1 MRARRLGGGDA
12 RRFRVVFHPAAARE
26 YDALP
31 EHARVRFERAIDALE
46 DDPFSARPGVD
57 IRKLRLLSDG
67 TTLRRLR
74 VGERRACYAVV
85 TLSRE
90 SGSSC
95 SKTGNSDMRGSSG
108 RPSSDSNDGRGDD
121 AGPSSPA
128 PRSSACS
135 GTPVQAGRR
144 SSLRRASVA
153 PSGWRC
159 ACSAAPQRGTSST
172 GPAVRGR
179 NRGVVPKASSLR
191 LLVS

>member
-85 TLSRE
+85 TPSRE
-90 SGSSC
+90 VWILMFEDRELGYARIIRTSVERFERRP
-95 SKTGNSDMRGSSG
+95 RG
-108 RPSSDSNDGRGDD
+108 
-121 AGPSSPA
+121 
-128 PRSSACS
+128 
-135 GTPVQAGRR
+135 
-144 SSLRRASVA
+144 
-153 PSGWRC
+153 
-159 ACSAAPQRGTSST
+159 
-172 GPAVRGR
+172 
-179 NRGVVPKASSLR
+179 
-191 LLVS
+191 